1 MAAITK
7 ATRKVSRYDSNKKKK
22 KKKIMITDSFKMA
35 DVFVGDRTGGAVAQT
50 SAQMIGISM
59 WQGRMWLSRLQG
71 MHGSRWW
78 VVVRAKSAIVD
89 PRDAAVAA
97 RGWCSISFLKTNKGS
112 LTTKSPIQNQCH
124 YRLQDTFLLV
134 ESVATS
140 NDRYQYVANVIS
152 RLQGHSRG
160 RCEGKIG
167 DCWSAGCPWMMQY
180 QLFKNK

>member
-1 MAAITK
+1 MWKNESKYFLMSTCLETLVKAVWPLSQRPPERFQDTTATTTTTTK
-7 ATRKVSRYDSNKKKK
+7 I
-22 KKKIMITDSFKMA
+22 KIMITDSFKMA

-124 YRLQDTFLLV
+124 TL
-134 ESVATS
+134 
-140 NDRYQYVANVIS
+140 
-152 RLQGHSRG
+152 
-160 RCEGKIG
+160 
-167 DCWSAGCPWMMQY
+167 
-180 QLFKNK
+180 